1 MSGVW
6 TGPQLCCNCAACL
19 ALSRLRGC
27 LRSKDILVHTD
38 NTATIA
44 YISWQGGLL
53 SHLCSQNH
61 LMSLRAIHI
70 PGVFNRAADE
80 LISMSASRGVE
91 TPSPDGSA
99 DLGMVRSC
107 LCGLVCISRNHP
119 LPVVLLPNRANARHG
134 CTGTQLALGPVKI
147 CVTPS
152 EPTSTDPAQ
161 DQGGGAGCVSG
172 SILAQQDLIPR
183 TYAPRDSPSL
193 AKSS

>member
-27 LRSKDILVHTD
+27 LRAKDILVRTD
-38 NTATIA
+38 NTVTIV
-44 YISWQGGLL
+44 YISRQGGLGSPPL
-53 SHLCSQNH
+53 ESEPSEVPSCHPHPGSVQ
-61 LMSLRAIHI
+61 SSSRRA
-70 PGVFNRAADE
+70 V
-80 LISMSASRGVE
+80 SSSTSRGVE

-99 DLGMVRSC
+99 DMGMVRSC
-107 LCGLVCISRNHP
+107 LGGPVCIFRNHP
-119 LPVVLLPNRANARHG
+119 LPVVLLPSRANARHG

-161 DQGGGAGCVSG
+161 DQGGGAGLVSG
-172 SILAQQDLIPR
+172 SILAQQDLLPR

>member
-1 MSGVW
+1 MDGSPTVL
-6 TGPQLCCNCAACL
+6 QLCSMPCL
-19 ALSRLRGC
+19 EPPQRLPSEQGHSCPYGQYCDHCVYQLARRFTFPPLQSEPSDVPSCHPHPGSVQSGSR
-27 LRSKDILVHTD
+27 
-38 NTATIA
+38 
-44 YISWQGGLL
+44 
-53 SHLCSQNH
+53 
-61 LMSLRAIHI
+61 RA
-70 PGVFNRAADE
+70 V
-80 LISMSASRGVE
+80 SMSASRGVE

-107 LCGLVCISRNHP
+107 LGGLVCISRNHP